1 MHLNWN
7 ARLCKEIF
15 TLRNRRCQTLKQTVS
30 YHMKTWKFGDL
41 TAGRVLGR

>member
-15 TLRNRRCQTLKQTVS
+15 TLRNRRCQTLKQTFSLRFTLV
-30 YHMKTWKFGDL
+30 TDP
-41 TAGRVLGR
+41 